1 MEQTVPF
8 TWTAFVERMLDDHQ
22 YAFAEHPWQSF
33 PHPVLPF
40 VTRVRGIVYVSSRQN
55 LLLADPRIH
64 ALGQRRLT
72 ELSDSELTRMKTQ
85 RENPPEAPLG
95 WARVRK
101 SVMLY
106 VRNRIAIPGGI
117 AAHIL
122 GRHDRTNYCG
132 TRKTLG
138 PRSAP
143 TRSLSTTPTSSGLR
157 WRTSCPPVPKRFR
170 PGRHWRQRDPTRA
183 GRLFRAPPNIPDPP
197 HVRPKTRRRRC
208 VPSKSSSARF
218 SEAASPR

>member
-1 MEQTVPF
+1 MKQTVPF

-101 SVMLY
+101 SVLLY
-106 VRNRIAIPGGI
+106 VRNRTAIPGGI

-122 GRHDRTNYCG
+122 GRHDRHQLLWHAEDGPPEERPNPIVIDYADEQ
-132 TRKTLG
+132 RPALAYIMPASSEEIPAWSTL
-138 PRSAP
+138 AA
-143 TRSLSTTPTSSGLR
+143 
-157 WRTSCPPVPKRFR
+157 KR
-170 PGRHWRQRDPTRA
+170 
-183 GRLFRAPPNIPDPP
+183 P
-197 HVRPKTRRRRC
+197 H
-208 VPSKSSSARF
+208 
-218 SEAASPR
+218 